1 MMGIE
6 ARAHGPISALFRIP
20 AERQFDI
27 SAADRAV
34 QIRTRMI
41 TRTNHEIDLPP
52 GYNLFWSGQ
61 YEYML
66 RAKERL
72 MLVVPLTLLLIMLII
87 YLNTQSLIKTAIVL
101 LAVPFSLV
109 GAFWTLYL
117 LHYNLSV
124 AVWVGIIALAGLDAE
139 TGVVMLLYLDHA
151 WDRFQAAG
159 RLNTPADLHDAIVEG
174 TVQRIRPKIM
184 TVCAILFG
192 LLPIMWSPTTQS
204 GADVMKRIA
213 APMIGG
219 VITSGILELLIYPVI
234 FILWRRR
241 HLPTETRASL
251 AETGNAATPPPP

>member
-1 MMGIE
+1 M
-6 ARAHGPISALFRIP
+6 
-20 AERQFDI
+20 
-27 SAADRAV
+27 RAV
-34 QIRTRMI
+34 NDAVS
-41 TRTNHEIDLPP
+41 NHEIDLPP

-139 TGVVMLLYLDHA
+139 TGVVMLLYLDLA
-151 WDRFQAAG
+151 YAQ
-159 RLNTPADLHDAIVEG
+159 RLASGEMRTFANLSEAIYHGAVRR
-174 TVQRIRPKIM
+174 VRPKAM
-184 TVCAILFG
+184 TACVIIAGLAPILLG
-192 LLPIMWSPTTQS
+192 H
-204 GADVMKRIA
+204 GAGTDVMKRIA
-213 APMIGG
+213 TPMIGG
-219 VITSGILELLIYPVI
+219 VTTSTMMELVVYPAI
-234 FILWRRR
+234 FYLWRKRG
-241 HLPTETRASL
+241 LSATKATE
-251 AETGNAATPPPP
+251 